1 MSQPHPTLPRILII
15 DDEAAHRSTL
25 TSLLQPDYDLSLAS
39 NEAEALASLATR
51 LPDLILLDAD
61 LGRAEGYAI
70 CRRLKAEKSTSLI
83 PIIMLTELLDAEI
96 EAQIVSAG
104 AQEYLLKPFNPGLVS
119 SRVKRQFPYQQT
131 LVPVAALAS
140 TDELTQVMN
149 RQALLERIPEEIARC
164 RRVDAPI
171 SLIVL
176 DIDYFRKYNDRYGR
190 EAGDECLRRVAQ
202 VLNSVVSRPADLV
215 ARYDGESFAII
226 LPDTDILGASVIA
239 EAACAAVQAQEIEH
253 AESPIS
259 DCVSISLGVVCKQPE
274 DKRELVDLFS
284 AADDALYRAK
294 LAGRNGVALGS

>member
-1 MSQPHPTLPRILII
+1 MSQSHLSPPRILIV

-25 TSLLQPDYDLSLAS
+25 TTLLQPDYNLSLAS
-39 NEAEALASLATR
+39 NEAEALASIATG

-61 LGRAEGYAI
+61 LGRAGGYSL
-70 CRRLKAEKSTSLI
+70 CKRLKTEKSTSLV
-83 PIIMLTELLDAEI
+83 PIILLTDVLDAEI
-96 EAQIVSAG
+96 EAQIVLAG
-104 AQEYLLKPFNPGLVS
+104 ADEYLLKPFNPGLVS
-119 SRVKRQFPYQQT
+119 ARVIKQFRSQQS
-131 LVPVAALAS
+131 LIPVGTLAS

-149 RQALLERIPEEIARC
+149 RQALLERIPKEIARC
-164 RRVDAPI
+164 RRVDSPI

-190 EAGDECLRRVAQ
+190 EAGDECLRKVAE
-202 VLNSVVSRPADLV
+202 VLNSVVSRPADQV
-215 ARYDGESFAII
+215 ARYDGESFAIV

-259 DCVSISLGVVCKQPE
+259 DCVSISLGVVCKRPE
-274 DKRELVDLFS
+274 DERELFDLFT

-294 LAGRNGVALGS
+294 LAGRNGVAVGS